1 MEPTTHDFSRVVRMA
16 KNCGG
21 SGAIAGNDKS
31 QNFKVSEVAVTL
43 LLMKYKK

>member
-1 MEPTTHDFSRVVRMA
+1 MEPTTQA

-43 LLMKYKK
+43 LLVKRKKY